1 MMADYFRARRMTYG
15 LILFFITLTGF
26 AQMPVFERYYLSS
39 VPGLGWLAQFYVTHL
54 IHYGMAALLLG
65 FGGYVAMAYVL
76 TRRHRTGQTVTEE
89 QAGTRP
95 VSGDRFTTRA
105 RLTPS
110 GWVKIASL
118 AGLILTGSLM
128 VVKNLSGVF
137 FPHAA
142 VIALDLLHL
151 TSCMVLL
158 AATAY
163 TWIRHKPWLA
173 KIDYGR

>member
-76 TRRHRTGQTVTEE
+76 TRRHRTGQTAT
-89 QAGTRP
+89 ARY
-95 VSGDRFTTRA
+95 
-105 RLTPS
+105 RLTLS

-142 VIALDLLHL
+142 VIAMDLLHL

-173 KIDYGR
+173 G